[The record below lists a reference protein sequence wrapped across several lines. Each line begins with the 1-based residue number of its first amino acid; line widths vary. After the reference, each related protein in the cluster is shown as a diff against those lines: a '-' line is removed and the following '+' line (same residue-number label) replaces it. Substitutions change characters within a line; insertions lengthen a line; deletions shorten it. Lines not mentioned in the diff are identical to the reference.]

1 MAELAQRLFRG
12 GHIKPVLLPRILV
25 ALLAVALWSCTP
37 ADSEEQGNS
46 SASVAKVFRYSLDSA
61 PSSLDPVRAS
71 TLYANQI
78 VVVLYDTLYVYKYL
92 QRPYEM
98 KPGLA
103 AAMPEVS
110 ADGLVYTIPLR
121 KGVRFMDDPAFP
133 DGKGREVIADDFV
146 YSLKRHFDPATR
158 SAGTWLWQGRIEGL
172 DEWKSAG
179 SDYAAEIS
187 GLRALDRYTVQ
198 IRLVQPYPQLVYT
211 LAMGFS
217 GIVPREAVEHY
228 GREFSINPVGSGPFR
243 LLSYDATKAVLIPN
257 ENSHQEAV
265 DLAAEG
271 FDPDT
276 QGHLGLEVIDGR
288 VPPFIDRLEIL
299 FIKEGSARWSSF
311 TKGNEIQYTGLPNE
325 QVNRVLLSTNPVQLR
340 PEYASRF
347 HMLSEME
354 AGFVYTTFNMNFPE
368 LGYNPDPA
376 RAARNH
382 ALRCAIIRGINWEA
396 QNNSWYA
403 GLGTVF
409 PGIIPPLLPEF
420 DPQLSRASVT
430 YDPAAARK
438 LLADNDWDAEN
449 LPELTYGTTP
459 GPTSRLFF
467 EQFRAWLMDI
477 GYPKEKVVLK
487 TYATFGEIAKA
498 WSNSELP
505 LISKGWGLD
514 FPDAENTLQLFYG
527 PNAAPGSNDGNY
539 RNPEYDALY
548 QQAAVMQPSPE
559 RTTIY
564 RRMNEMVINDC
575 AAISGLS
582 RVGISL
588 WHKNVIALPD
598 RTFVGGRFLNYV
610 DVVPLDAVGDES
622 SQGR

>member
-1 MAELAQRLFRG
+1 MAKPATRLLRATRT
-12 GHIKPVLLPRILV
+12 KALVCRVLIGV
-25 ALLAVALWSCTP
+25 FTACLWSCTP
-37 ADSEEQGNS
+37 ADADRDAGNS
-46 SASVAKVFRYSLDSA
+46 PGGLKVFRYSLDSA

-103 AAMPEVS
+103 AAMPEIS
-110 ADGLVYTIPLR
+110 EDGLIYTIRLR
-121 KGVRFMDDPAFP
+121 EGVLFADDPAFP
-133 DGKGREVIADDFV
+133 DGKGREVTADDFV

-158 SAGTWLWQGRIEGL
+158 SSGAWLWQGRIEGL
-172 DEWKSAG
+172 DEWKAAG
-179 SDYAAEIS
+179 SDYAAEVS

-217 GIVPREAVEHY
+217 GVVPHEAVEYY

-243 LLSYDATKAVLIPN
+243 LQSYDATRAILIPN
-257 ENSHQEAV
+257 RNSHQEPV

-271 FDPDT
+271 YDPKT
-276 QGHLGLEVIDGR
+276 QGELGLEIIDGR
-288 VPPFIDRLEIL
+288 VPPFIDRLEIS
-299 FIKEGSARWSSF
+299 FVKEGSARWSSF
-311 TKGNEIQYTGLPNE
+311 TKGDEIQYTGLPNE
-325 QVNRVLLSTNPVQLR
+325 QVPRVLESTNPVKLR
-340 PEYASRF
+340 KEYAERY
-347 HMLSEME
+347 HMRAEME
-354 AGFVYTTFNMNFPE
+354 AGFVYSAFNMDFPE
-368 LGYNPDPA
+368 LGYNPDPN
-376 RAARNH
+376 REKRNH
-382 ALRCAIIRGINWEA
+382 ALRCAIIKGVNWNA
-396 QNNSWYA
+396 QNDSWYA
-403 GLGTVF
+403 GLGTIF

-420 DPQLSRASVT
+420 DSELSRASVT
-430 YDPAAARK
+430 YDPEGARR
-438 LLADNDWDAEN
+438 LLADNGWDAAN
-449 LPELTYGTTP
+449 LPPLTYGTTP

-477 GYPKEKVVLK
+477 GYPKEKVLLK
-487 TYATFGEIAKA
+487 TYATFGDIAKA

-505 LISKGWGLD
+505 LVSKGWGLD
-514 FPDAENTLQLFYG
+514 YPDAENTLQLFFG

-548 QQAAVMQPSPE
+548 RQAAVMQPSPK
-559 RTTIY
+559 RTVIY
-564 RRMNEMVINDC
+564 RRMNEMVIDDC

-582 RVGISL
+582 RVGIAL
-588 WHKNVIALPD
+588 WHRNVIALPD

-610 DVVPLDAVGDES
+610 DILPPPGADAAMAK
-622 SQGR
+622 

>member
-1 MAELAQRLFRG
+1 MAGLASHLVHNICRQALVSR
-12 GHIKPVLLPRILV
+12 VLLV
-25 ALLAVALWSCTP
+25 VFTACLWSCAP
-37 ADSEEQGNS
+37 ADADRAAGTPPGGL
-46 SASVAKVFRYSLDSA
+46 KVFRYSLDSA

-103 AAMPEVS
+103 AAMPEIS
-110 ADGLVYTIPLR
+110 DDGLVYTIKLR
-121 KGVRFMDDPAFP
+121 KGVLFADDPAFP
-133 DGKGREVIADDFV
+133 GGKGREVTADDFV
-146 YSLKRHFDPATR
+146 YSLKRHFNPATR
-158 SAGTWLWQGRIEGL
+158 SSGAWLWQGRIEGL
-172 DEWKSAG
+172 DEWKTAG
-179 SDYAAEIS
+179 SDYAAEVS
-187 GLRALDRYTVQ
+187 GLRAPDRYTVQ

-217 GIVPREAVEHY
+217 SIVPHEAVEYY

-243 LLSYDATKAVLIPN
+243 LQSYDATRAVLIPN
-257 ENSHQEAV
+257 KNARQEPV

-271 FDPDT
+271 YDPKT
-276 QGHLGLEVIDGR
+276 QGDLGLEAIDGR
-288 VPPFIDRLEIL
+288 VPPFIDRLEIS
-299 FIKEGSARWSSF
+299 FVKEGSARWSSF

-325 QVNRVLLSTNPVQLR
+325 QVNRVLESTDPVRLR
-340 PEYASRF
+340 KEYAERY
-347 HMLSEME
+347 HMRAEME
-354 AGFVYTTFNMNFPE
+354 AGFVYSAFNMDFPE
-368 LGYNPDPA
+368 LGYNSDPE
-376 RAARNH
+376 REKRNR
-382 ALRCAIIRGINWEA
+382 ALRCAITKGVNWNA
-396 QNNSWYA
+396 QNDSWYA
-403 GLGTVF
+403 GLGTIF

-420 DPQLSRASVT
+420 DSELSRASVT
-430 YDPAAARK
+430 YDPDGARR
-438 LLADNDWDAEN
+438 LLADNGWDVTN
-449 LPELTYGTTP
+449 LPVLTYGTTP

-477 GYPKEKVVLK
+477 GYPKEKVLLK
-487 TYATFGEIAKA
+487 TYATFGDIAKA

-505 LISKGWGLD
+505 LVSKGWGLD
-514 FPDAENTLQLFYG
+514 YPDAENTLQLFYG

-548 QQAAVMQPSPE
+548 RQAAVMQPSPE
-559 RTTIY
+559 RTVIY

-582 RVGISL
+582 RVGIAL
-588 WHKNVIALPD
+588 WHRNVIALPD

-610 DVVPLDAVGDES
+610 DILPPASADEIVA
-622 SQGR
+622 R